1 MDARDARLAES
12 VLRGFLGATPLDG
25 RGDDGASLR
34 RAATEA
40 NRRLWELH
48 PSSARDRRRAYD
60 ARRQQQLHSAE
71 DANGSQ
77 SASTA
82 GLSSLPLSRATSPG
96 LAGAASSP
104 SCRRSSAASTA
115 SLAST
120 AAAPSRAG
128 GKPGVRGPWGV
139 AAPAAPYAAAP
150 TRRPTARLLHRLLAA
165 SAAAEQQRHDA
176 HFGSVCVELVP
187 PTRHWLEEEPGAEEA
202 GWTVDETPAVALR
215 RKLAAAQ
222 EQSSLAAARLRA
234 GQVVIETFEPSVL
247 SRPAEAEANVAEDRA
262 ARRRETEARRALDVE
277 AARSEASARSERTE
291 AARAE
296 LAARWE
302 REAAVAHARSQ
313 AEMGQLA
320 ERAAKEEGARLAAF
334 AATSWEVEAA
344 AAAARDATLREL
356 EEYEATMLA
365 EQRTRLDKEAAL
377 MKALEMAPTPAD
389 TDAANARAGLG
400 PVAELS
406 AGEAWLRHGAGFADA
421 ADDAYMRGAP
431 PADGLATI
439 PEEQAADEAKL
450 RLGLALGTP
459 DANDGAAGL
468 TTETRAAVA
477 GPDSLLRLLRE
488 HGSGEVGGG
497 MALQL
502 PEPLPRELLVLLSDL
517 FDAFALIASRQ
528 GAATL
533 PAPRPSATSPH
544 LNSRYHPHYH
554 PLPLNLTFAP
564 TPSSLSLLP
573 PSSPPSS
580 LSPSTGDDTP
590 LPPATVRHE
599 PCRLTGGGSVPTGGI
614 DLVAEGFGR
623 QYLSAE
629 VWWRLDELEGQP
641 NVSFPVLAR
650 AVLRGMV
657 DAFGAALGEQGGVP
671 SPPSLPPVEQLHCV
685 ARLYAAFSLFDA
697 SGMGAVRASDL
708 ELVLGALDVHLAEGE
723 LRDLLQ
729 LLRDRLEPFGAV
741 QAGAGGEGAD
751 ALDAA
756 RLVSFTDFVALMAAE
771 PPGGPPATPPPLP
784 TGGRAPAVPQGL
796 SEEEHVATGR
806 AFAQFADGAGADSSV
821 AAADI
826 DLVLQVLGVPLPLRE
841 LPALLQRAGERL
853 HLSQPRVELDEML
866 ALYAMTKGSAAATAA
881 TAVAAAPPHEGAAEE
896 EVHLGATLRE
906 RVGAAFALFENAE
919 GTVRAADL
927 ELVLKQLGHHLT
939 SAEAHAAARAIGL
952 EAGTGAT
959 TVTLPRLLH
968 LLTDGA
974 AALEAG
980 TLALGGTLAAVP
992 PQAVSDPFSAWLYGH
1007 GELAAP
1013 GREPAVG
1020 AAWIY
1025 A

>member
-1 MDARDARLAES
+1 MPTRVTTSLQVSSTQQRASQLKAAARAHAATLEQEAEDERRRGGASIALRDEQGMIVPEPPAVESRKVMVSLYGPDGELQLVTKEEAASRAAHELAQAAASAEHARLMARRAGAARGRGAVAAARRLLLEGLLAGYERCIAALSRSTSQGEGAGPRAARMSVWRELGSMMVQEGKDGSVRRARCVGTVVWLLQQDKLPQRDSARAQLAWLIDNFVDPVRAFDRTTRCERSLASSTKHAYPPPSSHPLPPHQVPTPRSTPPPSEMDARDARLAES

-34 RAATEA
+34 HAATEA

-187 PTRHWLEEEPGAEEA
+187 PTRHWLEEEPGTEES
-202 GWTVDETPAVALR
+202 GWAVDETPAVALR

-365 EQRTRLDKEAAL
+365 EQRARLDKEAAL

-421 ADDAYMRGAP
+421 ADD
-431 PADGLATI
+431 
-439 PEEQAADEAKL
+439 
-450 RLGLALGTP
+450 
-459 DANDGAAGL
+459 
-468 TTETRAAVA
+468 
-477 GPDSLLRLLRE
+477 
-488 HGSGEVGGG
+488 
-497 MALQL
+497 
-502 PEPLPRELLVLLSDL
+502 
-517 FDAFALIASRQ
+517 
-528 GAATL
+528 
-533 PAPRPSATSPH
+533 
-544 LNSRYHPHYH
+544 
-554 PLPLNLTFAP
+554 
-564 TPSSLSLLP
+564 
-573 PSSPPSS
+573 
-580 LSPSTGDDTP
+580 
-590 LPPATVRHE
+590 
-599 PCRLTGGGSVPTGGI
+599 
-614 DLVAEGFGR
+614 
-623 QYLSAE
+623 
-629 VWWRLDELEGQP
+629 
-641 NVSFPVLAR
+641 
-650 AVLRGMV
+650 
-657 DAFGAALGEQGGVP
+657 
-671 SPPSLPPVEQLHCV
+671 
-685 ARLYAAFSLFDA
+685 
-697 SGMGAVRASDL
+697 
-708 ELVLGALDVHLAEGE
+708 
-723 LRDLLQ
+723 
-729 LLRDRLEPFGAV
+729 
-741 QAGAGGEGAD
+741 
-751 ALDAA
+751 
-756 RLVSFTDFVALMAAE
+756 
-771 PPGGPPATPPPLP
+771 
-784 TGGRAPAVPQGL
+784 
-796 SEEEHVATGR
+796 
-806 AFAQFADGAGADSSV
+806 
-821 AAADI
+821 
-826 DLVLQVLGVPLPLRE
+826 
-841 LPALLQRAGERL
+841 
-853 HLSQPRVELDEML
+853 
-866 ALYAMTKGSAAATAA
+866 
-881 TAVAAAPPHEGAAEE
+881 
-896 EVHLGATLRE
+896 
-906 RVGAAFALFENAE
+906 
-919 GTVRAADL
+919 
-927 ELVLKQLGHHLT
+927 
-939 SAEAHAAARAIGL
+939 
-952 EAGTGAT
+952 
-959 TVTLPRLLH
+959 
-968 LLTDGA
+968 
-974 AALEAG
+974 
-980 TLALGGTLAAVP
+980 
-992 PQAVSDPFSAWLYGH
+992 
-1007 GELAAP
+1007 
-1013 GREPAVG
+1013 
-1020 AAWIY
+1020 
-1025 A
+1025 